1 MRQQQYHEKLGLA
14 AFILSL
20 AGVITAGLLVIPSMI
35 CALMSKRYAE
45 TMGLP
50 RDGYATAAMV
60 VCISVLAM
68 WALLFATGSLMVL
81 GGLRISEDGLR
92 VILAVG
98 GLLLTGV
105 AIRQVAKQMSGAKRM
120 RRLAGLR

>member
-14 AFILSL
+14 AFVLSL
-20 AGVITAGLLVIPSMI
+20 VGVATAGLLVIPSMI
-35 CALMSKRYAE
+35 CALMSKRHAE
-45 TMGLP
+45 AMGLP

-60 VCISVLAM
+60 VCISVLGM
-68 WALLFATGSLMVL
+68 WGLLFATGSLVVL
-81 GGLRISEDGLR
+81 SGLRISEDGLR

-105 AIRQVAKQMSGAKRM
+105 AVRQIVKHTAGAKRM